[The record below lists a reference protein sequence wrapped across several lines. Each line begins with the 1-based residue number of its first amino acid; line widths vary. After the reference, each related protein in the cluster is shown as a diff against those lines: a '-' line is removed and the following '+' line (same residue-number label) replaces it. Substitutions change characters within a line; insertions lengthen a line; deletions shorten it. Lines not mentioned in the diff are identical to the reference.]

1 MTNPDTTRTPA
12 CEPANAAQ
20 AAAAVAQEAAD
31 GGAHL
36 AGLADRAKSIRGN
49 DYAGSLTPALLIEL
63 GELLRQPTPEK
74 YVKYIPAVNPGKPY
88 PSIGLNSAQF
98 QIDAMNAVLG
108 RPHWRILRHYPDA
121 KDGFICKVVVI
132 VGNQLAAASLDH
144 VGELVVGDAEILA
157 ISEEWGAV
165 KNATTPADAYKG
177 SATNACKRAIAGF
190 GPGADVYRKDFE
202 DENVA
207 GTGHLHAPAAGQQN
221 GANTSGPVRQPS
233 VASDRQQKMLRGRAS
248 SVGLDDAQLAN
259 VILCAAGQP
268 QRQFDS
274 LANAAEYLGRLLAAL
289 PANLVD
295 AVLTAIESIKQQQA
309 QAAQPTHPAA
319 AAQRL
324 EYIGGSDIPSDVA
337 PIAPVAVPAA
347 NGNGALPPAQA
358 A

>member
-1 MTNPDTTRTPA
+1 LTSPDTTTTPA
-12 CEPANAAQ
+12 PEPANAAQ

-36 AGLADRAKSIRGN
+36 AGLADRAKEIRGTN
-49 DYAGSLTPALLIEL
+49 YAGSLTPTLLIEL
-63 GELLRQPTPEK
+63 GELLRQPTPGK

-88 PSIGLNSAQF
+88 PSIGLNSSQF

-108 RPHWRILRHYPDA
+108 RPHWRILRHYPDG

-132 VGNQLAAASLDH
+132 VGNQLAAASLDYA
-144 VGELVVGDAEILA
+144 GELIAGDAEILA

-202 DENVA
+202 DENVG
-207 GTGHLHAPAAGQQN
+207 GTGHMQAPGAGQQHGSTGG
-221 GANTSGPVRQPS
+221 GAVRQPS
-233 VASDRQQKMLRGRAS
+233 VASDKQQKMLRGRAS
-248 SVGLDDAQLAN
+248 CAGLDDAQLAN
-259 VILCAAGQP
+259 VILWAAGQQ

-274 LANAAEYLGRLLAAL
+274 LQNAAEYLGRLLAAL
-289 PANLVD
+289 PGNLVD
-295 AVLTAIESIKQQQA
+295 PVLTAIESIKQQA
-309 QAAQPTHPAA
+309 QSGQPTHPAA
-319 AAQRL
+319 AAQGLQHVR
-324 EYIGGSDIPSDVA
+324 GSDIASDVA

-347 NGNGALPPAQA
+347 NGNGALPPGQA

>member
-36 AGLADRAKSIRGN
+36 AGLADRAKAIRGN

-63 GELLRQPTPEK
+63 GDLLRQPTPEK

-88 PSIGLNSAQF
+88 PSIGLNSSQF

-144 VGELVVGDAEILA
+144 AGELVVGDAEILA

-221 GANTSGPVRQPS
+221 GANAGGPVRQPS
-233 VASDRQQKMLRGRAS
+233 VASPRQQKMLRGRAS
-248 SVGLDDAQLAN
+248 AAGLDDAQLAN

-274 LANAAEYLGRLLAAL
+274 LQNAAEYLGRLLAAL
-289 PANLVD
+289 PGNLID
-295 AVLTAIESIKQQQA
+295 PVLQAIESIKQQQA
-309 QAAQPTHPAA
+309 QSAQPTHPAA
-319 AAQRL
+319 AANGV
-324 EYIGGSDIPSDVA
+324 EYVGGSDIPCDVA